1 MLVMV
6 EKLELLEAQVTQDPP
21 GEMVVTLTQTT
32 MGDQPE
38 QAALG
43 RGQRLVMLALVQ
55 IQATAVEQD
64 RETVPRSLAREVR
77 AKCQVL
83 IQS

>member
-1 MLVMV
+1 MMV